1 MTTKLSALT
10 AYILF
15 FAGTAAAAS
24 EGPKRKDDAVKWT
37 IQAGAVHQ
45 FNSSLDSGGDMSASR
60 WFVRGGVGRVF
71 SGRWRVGASL
81 GYGETKYDFSG
92 NSGFGGLDPW
102 DRIQDLRISAPIQYF
117 ANKNWT
123 IYAIPT
129 LRFNAET
136 GASLNDGK
144 NGGVLAG
151 AAYRVNERLT
161 IGPGIGVFSE
171 IEDDTSFFP
180 ILIVDW
186 KITDTLSLET
196 GRGFAAT
203 RGPGLQLSW
212 KYSPR
217 WRFAFGGRYE
227 KTRFRLDDSGPAPG
241 GVGQDKAI
249 PLFAMAEYAIS
260 EDMKF
265 SLIGGAET
273 NGTLRLEDES
283 GRKISSSDLS
293 TAPFLGATFQAKF

>member
-1 MTTKLSALT
+1 LGPGSGSAHQCT
-10 AYILF
+10 
-15 FAGTAAAAS
+15 
-24 EGPKRKDDAVKWT
+24 DT
-37 IQAGAVHQ
+37 IFCQQ
-45 FNSSLDSGGDMSASR
+45 ELD
-60 WFVRGGVGRVF
+60 
-71 SGRWRVGASL
+71 
-81 GYGETKYDFSG
+81 
-92 NSGFGGLDPW
+92 
-102 DRIQDLRISAPIQYF
+102 
-117 ANKNWT
+117 

-129 LRFNAET
+129 LRFNAES

-151 AAYRVNERLT
+151 AAYRVNDRLT

-203 RGPGLQLSW
+203 RGHGLQLNW

-217 WRFAFGGRYE
+217 WQFAFGGRYE

-249 PLFAMAEYAIS
+249 PLFALAEFAIA

-273 NGTLRLEDES
+273 SGHLSLEDGS

-293 TAPFLGATFQAKF
+293 MLHSSARSFRRNSNTHNVYQSLESFFTAAKCHTSKGV